1 MCPTDYFDVVY
12 EINPWM
18 GKTVQVDKGLACSQW
33 EALYRLLSEEIG
45 ATIELVNPLEGLP
58 DLVFTANAGLS
69 VGKTFISLQVPPSP
83 ASP

>member
-18 GKTVQVDKGLACSQW
+18 DKTVQVDKGLARSQW